1 MPGVLRVLFLEDNPS
16 DVELLLRALQS
27 AGYVPSWERVDTE
40 SDYLARLSPAL
51 DVILADYNLPQF
63 DALRALV
70 RLQER
75 KLDIPFIVVTGSIEE
90 VAVECMKQGAADY
103 LLKDRLGRLGQAVER
118 ALEQKRLRQERQ
130 LAENAIRES
139 GQKFRSFI
147 EQSLDGF
154 VLVDE
159 QGGVIEWNQARE
171 WITGLR
177 REEVLGLPF
186 WDVLYQNTPP
196 ERQTPAR
203 LEYYR
208 TLIVTA
214 LRTGQFPA
222 EIHQPIEA
230 EIYRPDGGR
239 RFIQQTVFP
248 IKTEKGY
255 CFGSVS
261 RDVTEH
267 RLAEAEIEHQRT
279 LYEDLVESIDGI
291 VWEATAIPLRFTF
304 ISRKIHDI
312 LGFSPEYWIRD
323 IKNFENSIHPDDRS
337 AVLAFCEERTHEN
350 KNHEFEYR
358 VITADGSS
366 VWLRDIV
373 TVITKNDRP
382 VTLRGLMVDITAR
395 RHTELVQTA
404 TYRISETAHSAQ
416 NLNEFYRLI
425 HTIIGELMPARNFY
439 IVLYDAAADL
449 FNVVYHVDEFDA
461 HWPTHKPGKGLTAYV
476 LRTGVP
482 LLATPEVYDQLLAT
496 GLVESDDSGHRTG
509 TPSIDWLGVPLRTAQ
524 ETIGV
529 MAVQTYSRTERLSEK
544 DKEVLMFVSTQVA
557 MAIERKQAEEQIRE
571 NAERLMLLD
580 TLSQALVEIGLDYRA
595 VLEFV
600 TQKIAEIF
608 SSACVIQFLSEDN
621 LTLQIA
627 LTHHVKPETL
637 AKLREF
643 ASQIEPQDASLDFS
657 GQVLQTGQPIMLS
670 SAVLEQTRLSFPS
683 VFWPYYDHVGIE
695 SLLCVPLRGQGRA
708 IGTLMLMRDRGEQP
722 FTLNDQSFLQ
732 ELADRAALAILN
744 TRLYADNMRRLEYV
758 QALREID
765 MAITGSVDLH
775 VTLRVILEKAMA
787 LLHMDAVDILTFNPH
802 AQTLNFI
809 AGRGFR
815 TRALQG
821 VSIRLGQYYAGRAA
835 LERRPIHIANLL
847 DNREWLDRGYLLAS
861 EGFVSCYV
869 MPLLSKGQVK
879 GVMEVFSRSEMMLD
893 QEWQDFLESIAGQ
906 AAIAIDNANLFD
918 DLQRSN
924 VELKLAYDATI
935 EGWSR
940 ALDLRDRET
949 EGHTK
954 RVTEMTERLAQTMN
968 VSDADL
974 VHIRRGS
981 LLHDIGKMGVPDYI
995 LLKTGKLND
1004 EEWVIM
1010 HKHPQYAYDM
1020 LAPIAYLR
1028 PALDI
1033 PYCHHERWDGTGY
1046 PRGLRAEQIPLAARI
1061 FAVVDVWD
1069 ATTTGRIYHPPW
1081 PKNEALQYI
1090 YSLSGKQF
1098 DPEVVDAFIEA
1109 FHDEIASI

>member
-1 MPGVLRVLFLEDNPS
+1 MSGPLRVLFLEDNPA
-16 DVELLLRALQS
+16 DVDLLLHALQR
-27 AGYVPSWERVDTE
+27 AGYDPEWKRVDTE
-40 SDYLARLSPAL
+40 SGYLAELNPSL

-63 DALRALV
+63 NALQALYL
-70 RLQER
+70 LQE
-75 KLDIPFIVVTGSIEE
+75 KELDIPFIVVTGSIEE
-90 VAVECMKQGAADY
+90 AAVECMKQGAADY
-103 LLKDRLGRLGQAVER
+103 LLKDRLGRLDQAVQR
-118 ALEQKRLRQERQ
+118 ALEQKKLRQARQ
-130 LAENAIRES
+130 MAENSIHES
-139 GQKFRSFI
+139 EQKFRSFI
-147 EQSLDGF
+147 EQSSDGF
-154 VLVDE
+154 VLIDE
-159 QGGVIEWNQARE
+159 QGSVIEWNQARE

-177 REEVLGLPF
+177 RDEAVGRPY
-186 WDVLYQNTPP
+186 WDVLYQSTPP
-196 ERQTPAR
+196 EHQTPAR
-203 LEYYR
+203 HEYFKN
-208 TLIVTA
+208 LIGEA

-222 EIHQPIEA
+222 DFHQPIEA
-230 EIYRPDGGR
+230 EINRPDGGR

-248 IKTEKGY
+248 IKTDKGY
-255 CFGSVS
+255 RFGSVT

-267 RLAEAEIEHQRT
+267 RVAEAEIEHQRT
-279 LYEDLVESIDGI
+279 LYEELVESIDGI
-291 VWEATAIPLRFTF
+291 VWEAVAIPLRFTF
-304 ISRKIHDI
+304 VSRKIHDI
-312 LGFSPEYWIRD
+312 LGYSPEYWIRD
-323 IKNFENSIHPDDRS
+323 IKNFYNSIHPDDRT
-337 AVLAFCEERTHEN
+337 AVLEFCEARTRE
-350 KNHEFEYR
+350 KTNHDFEYR
-358 VITADGSS
+358 VITANGLT

-373 TVITKNDRP
+373 TVITENNQP
-382 VTLRGLMVDITAR
+382 VALRGLMVDVTAR
-395 RHTELVQTA
+395 HHTELVQAA
-404 TYRISETAHSAQ
+404 TYRISEAAHSTQ

-425 HTIIGELMPARNFY
+425 HTIVGELMPARNFY
-439 IVLYDAAADL
+439 IVLYDAPADM

-461 HWPTHKPGKGLTAYV
+461 PWPSHKPSKGLTAYV
-476 LRTGVP
+476 LRSGTP
-482 LLATPEVYDQLLAT
+482 LLATPEVYDQLVA
-496 GLVESDDSGHRTG
+496 SGEVQKMG
-509 TPSIDWLGVPLRTAQ
+509 SPSIDWLGVPMKTSQ

-529 MAVQTYSRTERLSEK
+529 MAVQTYNQAERLSEN
-544 DKEVLMFVSTQVA
+544 DEEVLMFVSTQVA
-557 MAIERKQAEEQIRE
+557 MAIERKRAEEQIRH

-580 TLSQALVEIGLDYRA
+580 ALSQALVEIGLDYQA
-595 VLEFV
+595 VLQFV
-600 TQKIAEIF
+600 TRRIAEVF
-608 SSACVIQFLSEDN
+608 NSACVTQFLSEDSS
-621 LTLQIA
+621 TLHIA
-627 LTHHVKPETL
+627 STHHVKPEAAVIL
-637 AKLREF
+637 NDIAGK
-643 ASQIEPQDASLDFS
+643 AGPQDASFGFS
-657 GQVLQTGQPIMLS
+657 GQVLQTGQPLIAS
-670 SAVLEQTRLSFPS
+670 VSALNPDPSNFPPEFQS
-683 VFWPYYDHVGIE
+683 YFDHVGIE
-695 SLLCVPLRGQGRA
+695 SLLCVALRGQGRA
-708 IGTLMLMRDRGEQP
+708 IGTFTLMRESVEPP
-722 FTLNDQSFLQ
+722 FTISDQSFLQ

-787 LLHMDAVDILTFNPH
+787 QLYMDAVDILTFNPH

-821 VSIRLGQYYAGRAA
+821 ISIRLGQYYAGRAA
-835 LERRPIHIANLL
+835 LERRPIYIPNLL
-847 DNREWLDRGYLLAS
+847 ENREWLERGYLLAS

-869 MPLLSKGQVK
+869 MPLLSKGQIK
-879 GVMEVFSRSEMMLD
+879 GVMEVFSRAEMNPH
-893 QEWQDFLESIAGQ
+893 QEWQDFLDSIAGQ

-954 RVTEMTERLAQTMN
+954 RVTEMTEHLAQTMK

-974 VHIRRGS
+974 VHIRRGA

-1004 EEWVIM
+1004 DEWVIM

-1033 PYCHHERWDGTGY
+1033 PYCHHEHWDGTGY
-1046 PRGLRAEQIPLAARI
+1046 PRGLKGEQIPLAARI
-1061 FAVVDVWD
+1061 FAIVDVWD
-1069 ATTTGRIYHPPW
+1069 ATTTGRIYHPAW
-1081 PKNEALQYI
+1081 PKSEALQYL

-1109 FHDEIASI
+1109 FHDEIASA

>member
-1 MPGVLRVLFLEDNPS
+1 MSGPLRVLFLEDNPS
-16 DVELLLRALQS
+16 DVDLLLRALQR
-27 AGYVPSWERVDTE
+27 AGYVPEWERVDSE
-40 SDYLARLSPAL
+40 ADYLARLSSTL

-63 DALRALV
+63 DALQALY
-70 RLQER
+70 RLQESQ
-75 KLDIPFIVVTGSIEE
+75 LDIPFIVVTGSIEE

-118 ALEQKRLRQERQ
+118 ALEQKKLRRARQ
-130 LAENAIRES
+130 LAENAIYES
-139 GQKFRSFI
+139 EQKFRSFI
-147 EQSLDGF
+147 EQSSDGF
-154 VLVDE
+154 VLLDE
-159 QGGVIEWNQARE
+159 QGSVIEWNQARE

-177 REEVLGLPF
+177 REEVIGRPF
-186 WDVLYQNTPP
+186 WDVQYQNTPL
-196 ERQTPAR
+196 ERQTPER
-203 LEYYR
+203 LAYYH
-208 TLIVTA
+208 TLLVEA

-222 EIHQPIEA
+222 EIQQPIDA
-230 EIYRPDGGR
+230 EVYRPDGSR

-255 CFGSVS
+255 RFGSVS
-261 RDVTEH
+261 RDVTE
-267 RLAEAEIEHQRT
+267 RRVAEAEIEHQRT
-279 LYEDLVESIDGI
+279 VYGDLVESIDGI
-291 VWEATAIPLRFTF
+291 VWEATANPLRFTF

-312 LGFSPEYWIRD
+312 LGYSPEYWIRD
-323 IKNFENSIHPDDRS
+323 VRNFEKSVHPDDRKD
-337 AVLAFCEERTHEN
+337 VIAFCEERTRDQC
-350 KNHEFEYR
+350 NHDFEYR
-358 VITADGSS
+358 VIAADGSI

-373 TVITKNDRP
+373 SVVVEDDQP
-382 VTLRGLMVDITAR
+382 VALRGLMVDVTVQH
-395 RHTELVQTA
+395 HTELVKA
-404 TYRISETAHSAQ
+404 SIYRISEAAHSAQ
-416 NLNEFYRLI
+416 NLSELYSHI
-425 HTIIGELMPARNFY
+425 HAVIGELMPARNFY
-439 IVLYDAAADL
+439 IVLYNAMADS
-449 FNVVYHVDEFDA
+449 FNIVYHMDEVDSPD
-461 HWPTHKPGKGLTAYV
+461 PPPNMGKGLTAYV
-476 LRTGVP
+476 LRSGAP
-482 LLATPEVYDQLLAT
+482 LLATPEIYEKLLKS
-496 GLVESDDSGHRTG
+496 GEVEPVG
-509 TPSIDWLGVPLRTAQ
+509 TPAVDWLGVPLKTAQ

-529 MAVQTYSRTERLSEK
+529 MAVQTYNLTERLSEDDK
-544 DKEVLMFVSTQVA
+544 DVLMFVSAQVA
-557 MAIERKQAEEQIRE
+557 MAIERKQAEEQIRQ
-571 NAERLMLLD
+571 NAERLILLD
-580 TLSQALVEIGLDYRA
+580 TISQALVEIGLDYQA

-621 LTLQIA
+621 FSLPIA
-627 LTHHVKPETL
+627 SLHHVKPAEL
-637 AKLREF
+637 ALLREI
-643 ASQIEPQDASLDFS
+643 AGKIEPQDASFGFS
-657 GQVLQTGQPIMLS
+657 GQVWQTGQPLIVS
-670 SAVLEQTRLSFPS
+670 GSALEQARVKFDPE
-683 VFWPYYDHVGIE
+683 FQPYLDDIGIE
-695 SLLCVPLRGQGRA
+695 SLLCVPLRGQGRS
-708 IGTLMLMRDRGEQP
+708 IGTLTLWRDHGEP
-722 FTLNDQSFLQ
+722 VFTLADQSFLQ
-732 ELADRAALAILN
+732 ELADRTALAILN
-744 TRLYADNMRRLEYV
+744 TRLYGDNMRRLEYV

-787 LLHMDAVDILTFNPH
+787 QMKIDAVDVLTFNPH

-815 TRALQG
+815 TRTLQG
-821 VSIRLGQYYAGRAA
+821 ISIRLSQYYASQAA
-835 LERRPIHIANLL
+835 LDRRPLYLGNLL
-847 DNREWLDRGYLLAS
+847 NNREWLERGHLLAS

-869 MPLLSKGQVK
+869 MPLLSKGQLK
-879 GVMEVFSRSEMMLD
+879 GVLEVFSHSEMNMN

-974 VHIRRGS
+974 VHIRRGA

-995 LLKTGKLND
+995 LLKTGKLNE

-1010 HKHPQYAYDM
+1010 RKHPQYAYDM

-1033 PYCHHERWDGTGY
+1033 PYCHHEKWDGTGY
-1046 PRGLRAEQIPLAARI
+1046 PRGLKGAQIPLAARI

-1109 FHDEIASI
+1109 FHDEIAMG